1 MSLDDSFYCPGYI
14 TVEDR
19 RIHCH
24 KRTGHGS
31 ETFVQGIQNS
41 CNPVFID
48 LGLRIGSERYYADFK
63 RFGLLNKTGID
74 LPGEAATI
82 MHQPDKIGQV
92 ELEQFHLDSH
102 SSSHPLSL

>member
-1 MSLDDSFYCPGYI
+1 MTKPGETACLLYTSDAADEMCIRDRYI

-63 RFGLLNKTGID
+63 RFGLLDKTGVD
-74 LPGEAATI
+74 LP
-82 MHQPDKIGQV
+82 QQ
-92 ELEQFHLDSH
+92 
-102 SSSHPLSL
+102 